1 MLLLLLHFLVY
12 PIWPPSTDLIIRE
25 PRERKVSIFMLC
37 IHTETEPLREKLGER
52 REFCLSGKCRNYL
65 KKLNVHKH
73 SPTHRKYFF
82 LSITVRNN
90 CFFFTSV
97 SLFAIY
103 GSKKTSK
110 CGRNV
115 HRQIIKFRHFKRQ
128 RQQKAFDTP
137 QYTSDNIVRQFVD
150 YDKILTTFCDTTW
163 LSCLQW
169 RNTNSEK

>member
-12 PIWPPSTDLIIRE
+12 PIWPPSMDLIIRE

-90 CFFFTSV
+90 CFFLRVSVCSLYTGQRRRQSAVETS
-97 SLFAIY
+97 IY
-103 GSKKTSK
+103 KQLSFVPSSDKDSRRKSIRRNIHPTTS
-110 CGRNV
+110 
-115 HRQIIKFRHFKRQ
+115 
-128 RQQKAFDTP
+128 
-137 QYTSDNIVRQFVD
+137 YDNWCYLLR
-150 YDKILTTFCDTTW
+150 
-163 LSCLQW
+163 
-169 RNTNSEK
+169 

>member
-12 PIWPPSTDLIIRE
+12 PIWPRSMDLIIRE
-25 PRERKVSIFMLC
+25 PRERKVSILMLC

-65 KKLNVHKH
+65 NKLNVHKH

-115 HRQIIKFRHFKRQ
+115 HLQTIKFRPFKRQ
-128 RQQKAFDTP
+128 RQQKEVDTP
-137 QYTSDNIVRQFVD
+137 QYTSDNIIRQLMLF
-150 YDKILTTFCDTTW
+150 TTI
-163 LSCLQW
+163 
-169 RNTNSEK
+169 KY